1 MCIWRF
7 EDMQAAVN
15 KAYDKR
21 LPKRILSVK
30 LTMHI
35 CHIIRQMANR
45 ETAFTYDPPTLDTL
59 LKYISIDRLAA
70 YLALTKAIPER
81 AIRLYERNTEL
92 SEALYGVVQGF
103 EITLRNAIHLSLS
116 KSHGQMWF
124 DSDLLITGE
133 SEKEAVREARRA
145 IEDEPQI
152 VTPARIVAELNF
164 GFWVRLFSS
173 EYDRTLWGPFLRRI
187 FPMKLNRRAVYSRL
201 LDIKTLRNR
210 IAHHKRIIARS
221 KTVAECYR
229 ETLEA
234 IGRLSTTMQLW
245 VEQTNCFEERL
256 ARKFPPTKAS
266 TPAKSEEAVKPV
278 QDQPADRS

>member
-1 MCIWRF
+1 
-7 EDMQAAVN
+7 
-15 KAYDKR
+15 
-21 LPKRILSVK
+21 
-30 LTMHI
+30 
-35 CHIIRQMANR
+35 MANP
-45 ETAFTYDPPTLDTL
+45 ETEFTYDTAALEAL
-59 LKYISIDRLAA
+59 EKYISVERLAA
-70 YLALTKAIPER
+70 YLAKTKAIPER

-116 KSHGQMWF
+116 KTHGQAWLEN
-124 DSDLLITGE
+124 DLLVTGQGE
-133 SEKEAVREARRA
+133 REAVREARRA

-152 VTPARIVAELNF
+152 VTPARIVAELNL

-234 IGRLSTTMQLW
+234 IGWLSPTMQLW
-245 VEQTNCFEERL
+245 VEQTNCFKERL
-256 ARKFPPTKAS
+256 ARKFPPTIAS

-278 QDQPADRS
+278 QGQPADRT